1 LTSTAISEDSGADL
15 TQAPKVSV
23 VIPLYNKQDSV
34 RRCIESALNQSW
46 KELEVIVVDDGST
59 DNSNVAAE
67 PMLTEGR
74 VRIIRTPN
82 RGACAARNLGVSQAR
97 GAYVAFLDAD
107 DLFQFDHIENA
118 LRLISD
124 NVNIAHFSAAIFD
137 RDGVRHIKARRGL
150 REGEQMSDYY
160 VLAHGIV
167 DPSTLVV
174 DINTALNIKWNEKI
188 GYLDDFDY
196 SLRLFEAGVRFV
208 YDPKPHA
215 IKFQEFDANRLSS
228 SGSSDKIKEWVEE
241 NKKLLTKRSY
251 VGFYGSQVAIHE
263 RNKFRALLYFM
274 TAAASGCFGPDVAFR
289 CLLQILLS
297 RRTYVRMIL
306 VSLRTLETI
315 RRLRM
320 FENKIE
326 IIKDRLK

>member
-1 LTSTAISEDSGADL
+1 MTSAAISEDSGANL

-59 DNSNVAAE
+59 DNSYVAAE

-107 DLFQFDHIENA
+107 DLFEFDHIENA

-167 DPSTLVV
+167 DPSTMRGAAGSRPSCTP
-174 DINTALNIKWNEKI
+174 TA
-188 GYLDDFDY
+188 GTA
-196 SLRLFEAGVRFV
+196 SPAGS
-208 YDPKPHA
+208 PA
-215 IKFQEFDANRLSS
+215 S
-228 SGSSDKIKEWVEE
+228 SGSPDPDPGNRPEEADPDHPGRSGAWV
-241 NKKLLTKRSY
+241 
-251 VGFYGSQVAIHE
+251 GPGSPFPPSRPADGSPQ
-263 RNKFRALLYFM
+263 
-274 TAAASGCFGPDVAFR
+274 SG
-289 CLLQILLS
+289 
-297 RRTYVRMIL
+297 M
-306 VSLRTLETI
+306 
-315 RRLRM
+315 M
-320 FENKIE
+320 
-326 IIKDRLK
+326 